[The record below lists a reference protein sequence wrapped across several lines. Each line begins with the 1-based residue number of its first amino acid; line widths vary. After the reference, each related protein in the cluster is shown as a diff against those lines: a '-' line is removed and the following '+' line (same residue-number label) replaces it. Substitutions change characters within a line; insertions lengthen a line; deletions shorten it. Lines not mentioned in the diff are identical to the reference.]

1 MLRPRSLPSLCV
13 SLAAILPALAGC
25 GGEAPAEKPAVAVP
39 AELATDAATAAAMK
53 DAKFDDFRKVVLE
66 LRAASKAAN
75 DYLASI
81 GGRASTQEEASRFQ
95 ELSAVRDGL
104 KARTNEMMSD
114 AAWTDADR
122 KAMRAIFAAP
132 ESQLK

>member
-1 MLRPRSLPSLCV
+1 MHCLRTISPICV
-13 SLAAILPALAGC
+13 SLVALSLVGC
-25 GGEAPAEKPAVAVP
+25 GGDPPAEKPTVAVP
-39 AELATDAATAAAMK
+39 AELATDAATLAAMK
-53 DAKFDDFRKVVLE
+53 DAKFADFKKVVLE
-66 LRAASKAAN
+66 LRAASKVAN

-81 GGRASTQEEASRFQ
+81 GGKATTQEQASRFQ